1 MRYPISIILI
11 LLILSACEPSA
22 QLVIP
27 TDVPTATVTFTPTVA
42 RDSDNNP
49 IPTLTP
55 FTVVRDENAPT
66 PTSLF
71 GSTRTPVPDDFP
83 TATRP
88 FDPNAPRIDFFTS
101 DPIFVAPGATLTL
114 FWSTRNVDSAVIYRV
129 DSTGARSQ
137 VYNVVPD
144 GNLEINT
151 SSAERGTLRYALAIG
166 EGADYVEE
174 ILVVPLECPD
184 EWFFIPAPAQC
195 AEDEAISTRI
205 IDMQLERG
213 RMLYIEETDT
223 IYALFNDG
231 LATAPGWLSYG
242 NRYDP
247 EIHPARDE
255 NAPPEFIQPLNELG
269 FVWRGDADVRN
280 RLGLGLSDAIE
291 FEGFIQTS
299 GTGNNETTYISGS
312 TGIVLQIEAGEDVW
326 QIIGDAQ

>member
-1 MRYPISIILI
+1 MRYTI
-11 LLILSACEPSA
+11 LLGLMIIILSACEPAA
-22 QLVIP
+22 QLLIP
-27 TDVPTATVTFTPTVA
+27 TDIPTATVTFTPTLI
-42 RDSDNNP
+42 RDGDNNP

-114 FWSTRNVDSAVIYRV
+114 FWSTRNVDSAVIYRL
-129 DSTGARSQ
+129 DSDGARSQ

-144 GNLEINT
+144 GNLTINT

-166 EGADYVEE
+166 DGADFIED

-184 EWFFIPAPAQC
+184 EWFFVPAPADC
-195 AEDEAISTRI
+195 AATAAVSTRI
-205 IDMQLERG
+205 VDMQLERG
-213 RMLYIEETDT
+213 RMLYVEDTNT

-231 LATAPGWLSYG
+231 LAGAPSWLSYS
-242 NRYDP
+242 NRFDP

-255 NAPPEFIQPLNELG
+255 NAPPEWIQPLNELG
-269 FVWRGDADVRN
+269 FVWRGDSDVRN
-280 RLGLGLSDAIE
+280 RLGLGLSDGIE

-299 GTGNNETTYISGS
+299 GSGNSETVYISGS
-312 TGIVLQIEAGEDVW
+312 TGVVLQIEPGEDLW
-326 QIIGDAQ
+326 QIIGGPR